1 MLLNTIVIIYI
12 IYFFIIKLYFVKI
25 DCDGRA
31 DIIFAMDVS
40 GSIRRE
46 RFPMI
51 QTFVQGIVDQFEV
64 SRGKTRVGVATW
76 SDDARVEFQLDE
88 LELKQDVL
96 SVCV

>member
-1 MLLNTIVIIYI
+1 
-12 IYFFIIKLYFVKI
+12 
-25 DCDGRA
+25 
-31 DIIFAMDVS
+31 
-40 GSIRRE
+40 
-46 RFPMI
+46 MI

-76 SDDARVEFQLDE
+76 SDDARVEFHLEE